1 MKLNP
6 ILAAALAGACGLASN
21 AARADAFSWDPSAS
35 FSGFGTL
42 AYTKTN
48 TDQAQFAEPA
58 QEGGAD
64 KDGSIG
70 PDSKI
75 GAQVTAKA
83 NSMFSATVQAI
94 SKRNGKGNFQPAI
107 EWAFVKAQVLPD
119 LAVRA
124 GRIGAPFYVVSDYLN
139 VNYSNLWVRPPL
151 DVYGQVPF
159 SHFDGADAIY
169 QTSIGGTTITSQAFG
184 GTSTAY
190 SDGTRVHV
198 RDLVGVNFTA
208 EFDNGITLRLG
219 RAQGKLTADSTTLDG
234 LVAILRTTPF
244 AEVGNEIDVVGK
256 KASFTGF
263 GIGYDHDAFVGGAEY
278 TKRKNADYVSSTTGW
293 SATGGYRLGKF
304 TPYVVVSRVKVDSS
318 NVNNTIPAS
327 VPQLAPL
334 SAAVDLLLHSQDVS
348 QKTQSIGVR
357 WDAWKNV
364 AVKGEFDRIKPD
376 GGPGLF
382 VSVQP
387 GFGTAPVN
395 VYTLSVDF
403 VF

>member
-1 MKLNP
+1 MKVNP
-6 ILAAALAGACGLASN
+6 IQIAAIAGTCAIACSAAHAGAL
-21 AARADAFSWDPSAS
+21 SWDPSWS

-48 TDQAQFAEPA
+48 TDLAQFAEPA

-64 KDGSIG
+64 KGGSIG
-70 PDSKI
+70 PDTKL
-75 GAQVTAKA
+75 GGQVNAKA
-83 NSMFSATVQAI
+83 NSIFSATVQAV
-94 SKRNGKGNFQPAI
+94 SERNGQGNFKPAI
-107 EWAFVKAQVLPD
+107 EWAFLKAQVLPD
-119 LAVRA
+119 LAIRA
-124 GRIGAPFYVVSDYLN
+124 GRIGAPFYAVSDYLN

-159 SHFDGADAIY
+159 RHFDGADAIY
-169 QTSIGGTTITSQAFG
+169 QTSLGGTTVTAQGFG
-184 GTSTAY
+184 GTATAY

-208 EFDNGITLRLG
+208 EFDSGVTLRLG
-219 RAQGKLTADSTTLDG
+219 RAQGKLTADSKTLDS
-234 LVAILRTTPF
+234 LVSILDATPF
-244 AEVGNEIDVVGK
+244 AAVGDEINVVHK
-256 KASFTGF
+256 NASFTGF
-263 GIGYDHDAFVGGAEY
+263 GIGYDHDSFVGSAEY
-278 TKRKNADYVSSTTGW
+278 TKRKNSDYISSTTGW

-304 TPYVVVSRVKVDSS
+304 TPYLVLSRVKVDSS

-334 SAAVDLLLHSQDVS
+334 SAAVDQLIQSQNIS
-348 QKTQSIGVR
+348 QKTQSLGLR

-364 AVKGEFDRIKPD
+364 AIKGEFDRIKPD

-382 VSVQP
+382 VSVKP